1 MKDVK
6 INQNQ
11 ESNEDKYKNGVLHSS
26 D

>member
-11 ESNEDKYKNGVLHSS
+11 ESNEDEYKNGVLHSS

>member
-6 INQNQ
+6 IDQNQ
-11 ESNEDKYKNGVLHSS
+11 ESNEDEYKNGVLHST

>member
-11 ESNEDKYKNGVLHSS
+11 ESNEDEYKNRVLHSW

>member
-6 INQNQ
+6 IDQNQ
-11 ESNEDKYKNGVLHSS
+11 DSNEDEYKNGVLHST